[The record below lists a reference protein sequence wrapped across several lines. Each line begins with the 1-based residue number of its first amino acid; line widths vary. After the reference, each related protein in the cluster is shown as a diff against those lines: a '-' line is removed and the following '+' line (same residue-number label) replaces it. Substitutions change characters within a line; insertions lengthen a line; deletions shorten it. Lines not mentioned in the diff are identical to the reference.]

1 MHTCNKLCIR
11 FNIPKLLMSFK
22 SVVNRSSSKCAHYVI
37 LCNFCTQCTL
47 DSCHMALS
55 VRACNSLQIRVIT
68 VNMFLSSTQPC
79 CITWPLSAPLKSCY
93 LFLWI
98 CYFNN
103 FLMCLK
109 SPLQARIAFLHCSL
123 IEKNPVE
130 RNGVW
135 RIINIEYILYMH
147 SLASHT
153 LELLMAPIPQLLL

>member
-1 MHTCNKLCIR
+1 
-11 FNIPKLLMSFK
+11 
-22 SVVNRSSSKCAHYVI
+22 
-37 LCNFCTQCTL
+37 
-47 DSCHMALS
+47 
-55 VRACNSLQIRVIT
+55 
-68 VNMFLSSTQPC
+68 
-79 CITWPLSAPLKSCY
+79 
-93 LFLWI
+93 
-98 CYFNN
+98 
-103 FLMCLK
+103 MCLK